1 MIMRKSNC
9 FLTAILMAVLFS
21 TSAFAQSVTIT
32 GNVKNGA
39 TRQNIPAVSLL
50 VKGTSSGTYTDAYG
64 NFSMKGDKLCV
75 TVVVSSVG
83 FDSEVRIV
91 TDASMPVTD

>member
-1 MIMRKSNC
+1 MRKSNC

-39 TRQNIPAVSLL
+39 TKENIPAVSVL
-50 VKGTSSGTYTDAYG
+50 VKGSAVEPILTRMVISVS
-64 NFSMKGDKLCV
+64 KLISYPLPLLLAQLV
-75 TVVVSSVG
+75 LNHK
-83 FDSEVRIV
+83 RL
-91 TDASMPVTD
+91 M